1 MCRFV
6 SNGRHLANLVGEAAA
21 VCRAADAVRSCRGPG
36 RPETYQQ
43 WQIAVLII
51 IAVAHRCKSKSSQ
64 HRFLSQHAT
73 PLQTLLEGVIG
84 LKQLP
89 SRATYMRR
97 YRQVY
102 ELFGEAI
109 RIGGRRALQE
119 HVADASVMAVDKSMI
134 PARGLRPPRRK
145 HDTWVGVD
153 RDAGF
158 GKSAYDGWVWGHS
171 YEVAV
176 SIGPRGVIVPLLAS
190 ADRANCNECRS
201 CPAKIPLL
209 PPSCRYLL
217 ADSGYDSN
225 ELGEAVEYDSRG
237 RRTGRRF
244 LCPLQHRGG
253 KPCVGQQR
261 RKGTR
266 ERRRRH
272 RALRERF
279 FHSVRGRR
287 LFPLRKKTV
296 EPFNQWFKHVF
307 ELEDH
312 VWHRGLGDNRT
323 MLLAAVFCYQLL
335 QRYNH
340 SLGGRDARVKRLL
353 DML

>member
-1 MCRFV
+1 MCRFARD
-6 SNGRHLANLVGEAAA
+6 GRHLANLVGEAAA
-21 VCRAADAVRSCRGPG
+21 VCRAADAVRRRGPG
-36 RPETYQQ
+36 RPETFQQ

-64 HRFLSQHAT
+64 HRFLTQHT
-73 PLQTLLEGVIG
+73 EQLQTLLREVVE

-97 YRQVY
+97 YRSVY
-102 ELFGEAI
+102 ELFRDAI
-109 RIGGRRALQE
+109 TTGGRRALQE
-119 HVADASVMAVDKSMI
+119 HAADASVMAVDKSMI
-134 PARGLRPPRRK
+134 PARGSNPPRRR
-145 HDTWVGVD
+145 HESWVGVD

-158 GKSAYDGWVWGHS
+158 GKSVHDGWVWGYS

-201 CPAKIPLL
+201 CPPKIPLL

-225 ELGEAVEYDSRG
+225 ALGEAVEYDSRG
-237 RRTGRRF
+237 RRTGRRL

-272 RALRERF
+272 RALRQRF
-279 FHSVRGRR
+279 FQSVRGRR
-287 LFPLRKKTV
+287 LFPRRKKTV
-296 EPFNQWFKHVF
+296 EPFNQWFKHLFQF
-307 ELEDH
+307 EDK
-312 VWHRGLGDNRT
+312 VWHYGLENNRT
-323 MLLAAVFCYQLL
+323 LLLAAMFCHQLL
-335 QRYNH
+335 LRYNH
-340 SLGGRDARVKRLL
+340 FCRRRDGQVNWIL
-353 DML
+353 DGL